1 MEQTETSAPKEQ
13 GGAPAERNPPE
24 TSEEP
29 KFGIGILPPK
39 MGSESSGSSASQP
52 PNASQASG
60 PMAIPASGFD
70 PVQSMPQPMAVSSP
84 FGSPAFAPVATG
96 GGATAASAPA
106 ADSHWPGALP
116 PHSILPPPAAGQ
128 PSAQPPAQAPY
139 AGHEAYQYDQSG
151 GGQSQENWQQMMG
164 HPPMPTSYP
173 LYAPPSYEIGS
184 DYSAARTASG
194 GYAYGTGMQ
203 QQTAYP
209 QLYDPSYQMQQN
221 QRLLAAGYGQYAR
234 SQSQGS
240 GGHHYDRSGDRRR
253 QRSREDPDSARD
265 PGPPIGHHLRGPDGA
280 NLFVFHI
287 PNTMTNQDLYN
298 LFSRYGN
305 VLSATIKTE
314 GKTGRGRG
322 FGFVNYDNPESA
334 ASAIHHLNGAAVSSH
349 NQVCMKCEYFTQEFL
364 LTFLFFFLFR

>member
-29 KFGIGILPPK
+29 SKFGIGILPPK

-52 PNASQASG
+52 PNAPQASD
-60 PMAIPASGFD
+60 PMPIPASGFD
-70 PVQSMPQPMAVSSP
+70 PVQSMPQPVAASSP
-84 FGSPAFAPVATG
+84 YGSPAFAPVA
-96 GGATAASAPA
+96 AAPA

-116 PHSILPPPAAGQ
+116 HHSILPPLAAGQ

-139 AGHEAYQYDQSG
+139 AGREAYQYDQSG
-151 GGQSQENWQQMMG
+151 GQSQESWQQMMG
-164 HPPMPTSYP
+164 HPMPTSYP

-184 DYSAARTASG
+184 DYGGHAARPASG
-194 GYAYGTGMQ
+194 SYPYAGQ

-265 PGPPIGHHLRGPDGA
+265 PGPPIGHHMRGPDGA

-334 ASAIHHLNGAAVSSH
+334 ASAIHHLNGAAVSS
-349 NQVCMKCEYFTQEFL
+349 VVKCA
-364 LTFLFFFLFR
+364 